1 MQIARWKIGAALLAV
16 IAAAGC
22 STEAANEVVVYTSVD
37 DVFAR
42 PIAEQFARETGLR
55 VNLVP
60 DTEETK
66 STSLLNRLIAER
78 ARPQADVFWS
88 GDPVRAAVL
97 KSNGVSEPYRSPLA
111 EGLPE
116 LYSDRDAHWTS
127 FSARAR
133 VLIYNTDLVP
143 ESERPASVMDLLD
156 PRFAGRACLAN
167 PLFGTTS
174 MHAAA
179 LFQVL
184 GEQSA
189 REFFERFIANG
200 GTIVSSNGEV
210 RRRVAAGDFA
220 IGVTDTDD
228 FNVAF
233 QEDQP
238 VRAVYP
244 DADGIGTLIIPNAA
258 VLIAGAPNPD
268 GGKQFIDYLLRAET
282 EQVLAASPAA
292 QMPLRA
298 GVQTPDYVRSVASI
312 MPMAVDYS
320 ELAAELEQLSEG
332 FLLEWVNRHGQ

>member
-1 MQIARWKIGAALLAV
+1 MDLAP
-16 IAAAGC
+16 
-22 STEAANEVVVYTSVD
+22 
-37 DVFAR
+37 R
-42 PIAEQFARETGLR
+42 GL
-55 VNLVP
+55 
-60 DTEETK
+60 
-66 STSLLNRLIAER
+66 
-78 ARPQADVFWS
+78 
-88 GDPVRAAVL
+88 
-97 KSNGVSEPYRSPLA
+97 
-111 EGLPE
+111 
-116 LYSDRDAHWTS
+116 
-127 FSARAR
+127 SARAR

-156 PRFAGRACLAN
+156 PRFAGRASIAN

-220 IGVTDTDD
+220 VGLTDTDD

-233 QEDQP
+233 QEGQP

-258 VLIAGAPNPD
+258 VLIAGAPNAA

-282 EQVLAASPAA
+282 EQALAASPAA

-298 GVQTPDYVRSVASI
+298 GVQTPNYVRSVASI